1 MIQEVIRRWL
11 KPTIREVYE
20 EGYKDGERR
29 MLDMYRFGWEV
40 GHADTMAALGEI
52 DIQEVDEAIAEEIEK
67 ELHPEVFEE
76 VKA

>member
-1 MIQEVIRRWL
+1 MIQDVIRRWL

-29 MLDMYRFGWEV
+29 MLEMYRFGWEV

-52 DIQEVDEAIAEEIEK
+52 DIEEVDEK
-67 ELHPEVFEE
+67 LNTEVFEE

>member
-1 MIQEVIRRWL
+1 MIQEILRKWL

-20 EGYKDGERR
+20 EGYRDGERR
-29 MLDMYRFGWEV
+29 MLEMYRFGWEV

-52 DIQEVDEAIAEEIEK
+52 DIEEVDEK
-67 ELHPEVFEE
+67 LDTEVFEE